1 MPNMLNRMLSFALR
15 AIILSVVMLNVV
27 MLNVVMLNV
36 VILNVVMLSV
46 LALFFVTVLEFKSS
60 LELKE
65 SKCHLVKDCDQG
77 PVL

>member
-1 MPNMLNRMLSFALR
+1 MPNMLNRMMSFAFKS
-15 AIILSVVMLNVV
+15 ILLSAV